1 VVEVVVDV
9 VERLLT
15 DEAVEKVVHDEELLE
30 LVVDM
35 LDVVVNVVVAT
46 ELEVVEVVDREVVLV
61 LFEVEV
67 LTKLLLDVELPE
79 VDVEMAFAPPATL
92 PFALTELL
100 VVWAELVEVL
110 VVGALLD
117 VELVLVLVDVLDEME
132 VEDELPIELELVL
145 LEDELVVE
153 VLLVVVELEVETGTG
168 TNIEVDVDIDVE
180 VLLLVEGVDS
190 ELDRVAL

>member
-1 VVEVVVDV
+1 MVEVVVKV

-35 LDVVVNVVVAT
+35 LDVVVDVVVAT

-61 LFEVEV
+61 LLEVDV
-67 LTKLLLDVELPE
+67 LTKLLLEVELPE
-79 VDVEMAFAPPATL
+79 VDVEMAFAPPATF

-100 VVWAELVEVL
+100 IVWAEFVEVL
-110 VVGALLD
+110 AVGALLE
-117 VELVLVLVDVLDEME
+117 VELVLVELVDVMAEVD
-132 VEDELPIELELVL
+132 VEDELPVELEIVV

-153 VLLVVVELEVETGTG
+153 MLLVVEVEVETEAGINT
-168 TNIEVDVDIDVE
+168 EVDVDVDVE
-180 VLLLVEGVDS
+180 LLLLVEDI
-190 ELDRVAL
+190 DRVAL